1 MAPPAEI
8 SETFPQLE
16 AIADADL
23 RRRVTAAWSS
33 ALAASEHD
41 SVEAIP
47 YLPKYRDYLGEASL
61 GAHVRQTTAIA
72 VALAEAIEAVYDG
85 SVLDRDTVVAGA
97 LLHDV
102 SKVLETP
109 PGGEPGASTAI
120 GDLLG
125 HPHYAQHLLAAEGLS
140 VELQHIALSHSP
152 KTGVGIR
159 TAEALV
165 VWAADVLAL
174 NCLSWQHSGRLTPS
188 FVSSPMGAG
197 G

>member
-1 MAPPAEI
+1 MASTADI
-8 SETFPQLE
+8 SDTFPQLE
-16 AIADADL
+16 TIGDAGL

-33 ALAASEHD
+33 AIEASDHESID
-41 SVEAIP
+41 AIP

-72 VALAEAIEAVYDG
+72 MALAEAIEAVYDA
-85 SVLDRDTVVAGA
+85 SVLDRDTVIAGA

-109 PGGEPGASTAI
+109 PGGSPDESTAI

-159 TAEALV
+159 TPEAMV

-174 NCLSWQHSGRLTPS
+174 NCLSWQHSGRMTPS
-188 FVSSPMGAG
+188 FASSPMGAG